1 MAAEQKKKV
10 VQNIALVI
18 LSVLIIIIIYF
29 IVSIV
34 RLFQKPVD
42 TVMVKKGELINYEEV
57 TGYIIRNEEI
67 VDTSEYDG
75 TVKSEM
81 EDATRVS
88 KGSAIMTFVSKS
100 EQQII
105 DKIAKL
111 DEKIDQAIESKQT
124 IFTNDV
130 KMLEAEIETNIY
142 TNIKENHD
150 LNSIKEYKKYL
161 NEKIEKK
168 AKIVGELSPAG
179 SELKTLM
186 NERTAYEK
194 ELNDSEKLLLAPKA
208 GLVSYRVDNL
218 ENVLTSKSISEITT
232 KDLSN
237 IKVALNQVIPVNLNH
252 VKIIDNFECYIA
264 VPMKSEEAYSA
275 KLNDTIFLRFQNTGD
290 SLIPATVE
298 YISKE
303 DDCIL
308 LVFKLKTNIEELTKY
323 RKIGLDV
330 VWWSSTGLKVS
341 KNTLFDSTVAVTP
354 VHEETPGSGEQLD
367 FSGEVERQEEAQEII
382 SEDAVESILP
392 VASQTVTLP
401 TVTIKK
407 PYGTYDVFVKIL
419 KETEDFVIIDNY
431 KDAELLEM
439 GIPEEAITGRNTIK
453 MYDECVVQDS

>member
-10 VQNIALVI
+10 IQNIALVI
-18 LSVLIIIIIYF
+18 ISIVIIIIIYF

-57 TGYIIRNEEI
+57 TGYIIRDEEI
-67 VDTSEYDG
+67 VDTTEYDG

-88 KGSAIMTFVSKS
+88 RGSAIMTFVSKS
-100 EQQII
+100 EQQIV
-105 DKIAKL
+105 DKIAIL
-111 DEKIDQAIESKQT
+111 DEKIDKAIESKQT

-130 KMLEAEIETNIY
+130 KALDAEIETSIY
-142 TNIKENHD
+142 SNIKENHN

-179 SELKTLM
+179 SELKNLM

-218 ENVLTSKSISEITT
+218 ENVLTSSSISTLT
-232 KDLSN
+232 SKDLSN
-237 IKVALNQVIPVNLNH
+237 IKVALNQVIPVNLNR

-264 VPMKSEEAYSA
+264 VPMKSKEAYEA
-275 KLNDTIFLRFQNTGD
+275 KLNDTIYLRFKNTGD

-303 DDCIL
+303 EDCIL

-330 VWWSSTGLKVS
+330 VWWSYTGLKVS
-341 KNTLFDSTVAVTP
+341 KDTIFDTAVT
-354 VHEETPGSGEQLD
+354 VTQFNDEILANSGESSD
-367 FSGEVERQEEAQEII
+367 ESGEFDDTPLQVT
-382 SEDAVESILP
+382 
-392 VASQTVTLP
+392 SQTVMIP

-407 PYGTYDVFVKIL
+407 PYGIYDVFVKVL
-419 KETEDFVIIDNY
+419 RETSDFVIIDNY
-431 KDAELLEM
+431 KDSELLEM
-439 GIPEEAITGRNTIK
+439 GISEEVVAGRNTIK
-453 MYDECVVQDS
+453 MYDECVVQGG